1 MLKSFKIF
9 FTKNKIKIA
18 VGVTALFLLL
28 SAINYIFIFNIT
40 AQSNDECLWTQKKDP
55 SRDSTTILI
64 EQVKVGGVTWN
75 AGIRDGDELIAIDGR
90 RTKNTFIATQILDKV
105 QKGDYATYTVRRG
118 EVLFETP
125 VLVKKLIN
133 FSGLAINLLAT
144 FWLIVGFIVF
154 MARPEGKIQRL
165 FFKIGLMFV
174 LLGTSSMLY
183 RGGVVDNPIFKIP
196 YLYLLVDNIAVLGV
210 ILITFML
217 IHFFS
222 IFPKEFMYVSRKWF
236 PKAIYIIAASIF
248 LLGLIIKIFFWYVK
262 GNLSV
267 YILMNQIGG
276 VMILVSFICGF
287 VLLWINYT
295 RLKSKK
301 ERLPIFV
308 ILIAYF
314 IGIAAII
321 YTNFIASA
329 VAGLIF
335 NNPAFFMPIILIA
348 LLPIAFGYSIF
359 RYSLM
364 DVSIVIKNAI
374 VYGTATAALAGLYFL
389 LIYIIGQS
397 IGSVLSDEY
406 QGIIAGLI
414 FVLFAVVFQST
425 KDKFQDLLTQKFYPE
440 QFLLQKSLLRFSNEV
455 ASIVGIENI
464 MDSTQQLYVKSLKL
478 KKFGLMLFH
487 NHNGNHYRIV
497 RQEGFYNSNLKI
509 FDETGEIQ
517 KYFLNQ
523 IMIGKKP
530 LIEQQDFKSNVES
543 KFAVLLEEEIYT
555 VVPMI
560 IKSKVIGLLLFGLK
574 YSGSQ
579 FSGKDL
585 DLLISAASQT
595 ALSLENARLYESEA
609 VKQKIERDLENARII
624 QEGLIPKNFPKLS
637 GMEVYGQMIPAMQ
650 VGGDYFDL
658 IKLSDKKMFIVIG
671 DVSGKG
677 LSASLYMSKLQTMM
691 KLYCRD
697 GVAPKEILIEIN
709 SKMYEEI
716 EKNWFITI
724 SLALID
730 LEKREFIY
738 CRAGHTPLLKFN
750 NNLYEIYR
758 PSGIGIGLDKGELFD
773 TSLEEIVIK
782 INKDDL
788 YFFFSDGVTE
798 LMNEQDE
805 LFGIDTLKLF
815 MSEHKNETAKLIGNQ
830 LMNRLNSFRGE
841 KVQYDD
847 ITFVLLKIL

>member
-1 MLKSFKIF
+1 MFNGLKIF
-9 FTKNKIKIA
+9 LTKNKMKVA
-18 VGVTALFLLL
+18 VAITALFLFI
-28 SAINYIFIFNIT
+28 SAINYVFIFNIT
-40 AQSNDECLWTQKKDP
+40 AQSNDECLWTQKKYLTK
-55 SRDSTTILI
+55 DSTFILI
-64 EQVKVGGVTWN
+64 EQVKVEGVTWN

-90 RTKNTFIATQILDKV
+90 RTRNTFIATQILDKV

-118 EVLFETP
+118 EVIFEAP

-144 FWLIVGFIVF
+144 FWLVVGFIVF
-154 MARPEGKIQRL
+154 MAKPEGRIQRL

-174 LLGTSSMLY
+174 LLSSTSMLY
-183 RGGVVDNPIFKIP
+183 RGNVVDSPIFKIP
-196 YLYLLVDNIAVLGV
+196 FLYLLVDNIAVLGFT
-210 ILITFML
+210 LITFML

-222 IFPKEFMYVSRKWF
+222 IFPKEFIYVSKKWF
-236 PKAIYIIAASIF
+236 PKTLYIIAALIF
-248 LLGLIIKIFFWYVK
+248 TLGLIIKIIFWYIN

-267 YILMNQIGG
+267 YILLNQIGG
-276 VMILVSFICGF
+276 IMILSAFIFGF

-301 ERLPIFV
+301 ERLPIFI

-329 VAGLIF
+329 VVGLIF
-335 NNPAFFMPIILIA
+335 NNPTFFTPIILIA

-374 VYGTATAALAGLYFL
+374 VYGTATATLAGLYFL
-389 LIYIIGQS
+389 LIYVIGQS

-414 FVLFAVVFQST
+414 FVVFAVVFQST

-440 QFLLQKSLLRFSNEV
+440 QFLLQKSLLKFSNEV

-464 MDSTQQLYVKSLKL
+464 MDSTQQLYIKSLKL

-487 NHNGNHYRIV
+487 NHHGNHFRIV
-497 RQEGFYNSNLKI
+497 RQEGFYNTNLKI
-509 FDETGEIQ
+509 FDESGEIQ
-517 KYFLNQ
+517 NYFRNQ
-523 IMIGKKP
+523 IMLGKRP
-530 LIEQQDFKSNVES
+530 LLEQQDFKSNVES

-574 YSGSQ
+574 FSGSQ

-609 VKQKIERDLENARII
+609 DKQKIERDLENARII
-624 QEGLIPKNFPKLS
+624 QEGLIPKKFPQLN
-637 GMEVYGQMIPAMQ
+637 GIELFGQMIPAMQ

-658 IKLSDKKMFIVIG
+658 IKLSEKKLFIVIG

-697 GVAPKEILIEIN
+697 CVSPKEILSEIN
-709 SKMYEEI
+709 AKMYDEI

-730 LEKREFIY
+730 LEKRELIY

-750 NNLYEIYR
+750 NSLYELYQ
-758 PSGIGIGLDKGELFD
+758 PSGVGIGLDKGDIFES
-773 TSLEEIVIK
+773 SLEEIIIK
-782 INKDDL
+782 IKKGDL

-798 LMNEQDE
+798 LMNEQEE
-805 LFGIDTLKLF
+805 LFGIGKLKLF
-815 MSEHKNETAKLIGNQ
+815 LSEHQIEKTQLIGNQ
-830 LMNRLNSFRGE
+830 MMSSLNSFRGE
-841 KVQYDD
+841 IDQYDD